1 MQPIRRKELPVP
13 PTVTRTTSRPA
24 REELEFERF
33 VALSM
38 PRFRRH
44 LANRLRGAAELED
57 ALQAGLM
64 RMWSQWDGW
73 PADPLMRQAYALRA
87 LAHAADDVA

>member
-1 MQPIRRKELPVP
+1 VP
-13 PTVTRTTSRPA
+13 ATVAPTTSRPA
-24 REELEFERF
+24 RQELEFERF

-44 LANRLRGAAELED
+44 LASRLRGAAELED
-57 ALQAGLM
+57 ALQTGLM

-73 PADPLMRQAYALRA
+73 PADPLIRRAYALRA
-87 LAHAADDVA
+87 LAHEADDAA

>member
-13 PTVTRTTSRPA
+13 ATVTRTTSRPA

-73 PADPLMRQAYALRA
+73 PADPLIRRAYALRA

>member
-1 MQPIRRKELPVP
+1 MPS
-13 PTVTRTTSRPA
+13 TVTPATSRPA
-24 REELEFERF
+24 RAELEFERF

-64 RMWSQWDGW
+64 RMWSQWNGW
-73 PADPLMRQAYALRA
+73 PADPLIRRAYALRA